1 MPTRRATAPIGRRG
15 ILGLAGLGIAAAAAG
30 VTVRAHD
37 VEKTEA
43 AEHADKPRYRVT
55 ADVENFYRVNR
66 YPAK

>member
-1 MPTRRATAPIGRRG
+1 MNDRTRLQIGRRA

-30 VTVRAHD
+30 AAVRTRD
-37 VEKTEA
+37 VGETEA

-55 ADVENFYRVNR
+55 PDVENFYRVNR